1 MKPVTKTRARAIV
14 AALGLGLLSTR
25 GAFAGA
31 HTWRVNEVYSN
42 ADGTVQFI
50 ELRESGGGTAE
61 VGVGGHLLTSE
72 SGGSLTISHNV
83 TSPTSFKSILF
94 GTQAYDDLPNSPTPD
109 FIIPPSFFSVS
120 GDSVSYVPYS
130 TLTFPS
136 VPTDGLQSL
145 NADLT
150 TGINSPTNYAGQT
163 GSVNAAPPPTPPG
176 VPDGKA
182 GSTPMTVTAT
192 DVTGSSLTLSWGT
205 SCAGATK
212 YHIVYGSRS
221 DLPTSPSGSF
231 SVDGGVCGI
240 GATMPF
246 VWNGVPGDTDG
257 SGLLWWLILS
267 DDGGTVEGSW
277 GKGSN
282 GAERVGPFTGGV
294 SGVCSMATRNVS
306 NVCGH

>member
-1 MKPVTKTRARAIV
+1 MTPVTKTRIRGIV
-14 AALGLGLLSTR
+14 ATLGLCLLATR

-31 HTWRVNEVYSN
+31 HTWRVNEVFSN

-61 VGVGGHLLTSE
+61 VNVGGHLLTTE
-72 SGGSLTISHNV
+72 SGSSFLISHNV

-109 FIIPPSFFSVS
+109 FIIPPNFFNVT
-120 GDSVSYVPYS
+120 GDSVSYDPYS

-136 VPTDGLQSL
+136 VPTDGLLSL

-176 VPDGKA
+176 VPDGRS
-182 GSTPMTVTAT
+182 GSTPMTVTTT
-192 DVTGSSLTLSWGT
+192 DVTGTSLTLNWGT
-205 SCAGATK
+205 ACTGATK
-212 YHIVYGSRS
+212 YHIVYGSKA
-221 DLPTSPSGSF
+221 DLPAAPGGTF
-231 SVDGGVCGI
+231 TLDGGVCGI
-240 GATMPF
+240 GAGMPF
-246 VWNGVPGDTDG
+246 VWNNVPKDTDG
-257 SGLLWWLILS
+257 SGLFWWLVLS
-267 DDGGTVEGSW
+267 DDGTTVEGSW
-277 GKGSN
+277 GLNSS
-282 GAERVGPFTGGV
+282 GAERLGPGSGGV
-294 SGVCSMATRNVS
+294 SGVCSMATRNVT